1 MFPENIQK
9 LIDLFSKFPSV
20 GRRTAA
26 RFVFYL
32 IKLPQNEI
40 EELLNSI
47 IKLRK
52 TIKIC
57 SYCFNSFDSLSN
69 PEEKLCPICKNPI
82 RDKSLL
88 CIVEK
93 EMDLLAIEKTN
104 KYKGIYF
111 VLGGTL
117 NLKKEEKSIR
127 INELK
132 QRIKASNLKEII
144 IAINPTVEGEITS
157 LFIEREL
164 KPFGLKITRLGRGLP
179 FGGELEY
186 ADEETLESAF
196 QGRK

>member
-1 MFPENIQK
+1 MFPPSIQK

-26 RFVFYL
+26 RFVFYI
-32 IKLPQNEI
+32 IKLPKNEL
-40 EELLNSI
+40 EDFLNSVVE
-47 IKLRK
+47 LRK

-57 SYCFNSFDSLSN
+57 SYCFNPFDSSTSSG
-69 PEEKLCPICKNPI
+69 ETLCPIC
-82 RDKSLL
+82 RDPSRNKTLL

-93 EMDLLAIEKTN
+93 EMDLLTIEKTN

-111 VLGGTL
+111 VLGGVM
-117 NLKKEEKSIR
+117 NLKKEGKNIR
-127 INELK
+127 IDELK
-132 QRIKASNLKEII
+132 QRIKSSNFKEII
-144 IAINPTVEGEITS
+144 IAINPTVEGEITT

-164 KPFGLKITRLGRGLP
+164 KPFNIKTTRLGRGLP

>member
-1 MFPENIQK
+1 MFPSSIQK

-32 IKLPQNEI
+32 IKLPKNEL
-40 EELLNSI
+40 EDLLNSI
-47 IKLRK
+47 VELRK

-57 SYCFNSFDSLSN
+57 SYCFNPFDSFEN
-69 PEEKLCPICKNPI
+69 PAEMLCPICRDPN
-82 RDKSLL
+82 RDKTLL

-111 VLGGTL
+111 VLGGVM
-117 NLKKEEKSIR
+117 NLKKEGKNIR
-127 INELK
+127 IDELK
-132 QRIKASNLKEII
+132 QRIKDSNFKEII

-164 KPFGLKITRLGRGLP
+164 KPFGIKTTRLGRGLP

>member
-1 MFPENIQK
+1 MFPPSIQK

-26 RFVFYL
+26 RFVFYI
-32 IKLPQNEI
+32 IKLPKNEL
-40 EELLNSI
+40 EDLLNSI
-47 IKLRK
+47 VKLRK

-57 SYCFNSFDSLSN
+57 SYCFNPFDSSENL
-69 PEEKLCPICKNPI
+69 EETLCPICRNST
-82 RDKSLL
+82 RDRTLL
-88 CIVEK
+88 CVVEK

-111 VLGGTL
+111 VLGGVM
-117 NLKKEEKSIR
+117 NLKKEGKNIR
-127 INELK
+127 IDELK
-132 QRIKASNLKEII
+132 QRIKNSAFKEII

-164 KPFGLKITRLGRGLP
+164 KPFNIKTTRLGRGLP

-186 ADEETLESAF
+186 ADDETLESAF